1 MWDLITALGLVLAV
15 EGILFASFP
24 DAIRRAMYEAS
35 QSPRERMRAVGIVC
49 AIIGIAIIWLV
60 RG

>member
-15 EGILFASFP
+15 EGLLFAAFP
-24 DAIRRAMYEAS
+24 DAVRRAMYEAS
-35 QSPRERMRAVGIVC
+35 QSPRERMRAVGIAC
-49 AIIGIAIIWLV
+49 AIAGIAIIWLV

>member
-15 EGILFASFP
+15 EGILFAAFP
-24 DAIRRAMYEAS
+24 DAIRRAMYEAA
-35 QSPRERMRAVGIVC
+35 QSPRDRLRAVGIVC
-49 AIIGIAIIWLV
+49 ALLGIFIIWFV